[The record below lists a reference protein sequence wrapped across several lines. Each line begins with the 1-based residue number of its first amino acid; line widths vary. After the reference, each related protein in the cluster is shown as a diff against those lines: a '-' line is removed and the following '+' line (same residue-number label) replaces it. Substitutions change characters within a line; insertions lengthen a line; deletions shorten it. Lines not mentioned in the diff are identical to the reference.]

1 VPGRAPDKNQGK
13 TSTKEVWPWSYLQ
26 PVMAEDMA
34 PRVRPRYSTVPLD
47 RDVAIAAVSACKL
60 GGSQLMRQH
69 RVVQVQKQRPGEKGV
84 WQIMHTDN
92 GQEYYLNRVQN
103 VTVWEV
109 PEDEQHLILGDQGP
123 LRPYDNVL
131 FMPLKEFTEDPVAFE
146 LLHNGQTLQ
155 VRSMLLSSYAWFCCA
170 AFRWVECG
178 VISRPFFK
186 GQ

>member
-1 VPGRAPDKNQGK
+1 
-13 TSTKEVWPWSYLQ
+13 
-26 PVMAEDMA
+26 
-34 PRVRPRYSTVPLD
+34 
-47 RDVAIAAVSACKL
+47 
-60 GGSQLMRQH
+60 MRQH
-69 RVVQVQKQRPGEKGV
+69 RVVQVQKQRPGDKGV

-109 PEDEQHLILGDQGP
+109 PEDEQHLILGDLGP

-155 VRSMLLSSYAWFCCA
+155 VRSMLLSNYAWFCCA
-170 AFRWVECG
+170 AFRWIEC
-178 VISRPFFK
+178 
-186 GQ
+186 